1 MAKKEITAASS
12 QVERRIA
19 NEQLAKI
26 EQEFSETLQQFK
38 NDQGVLV
45 RPNTNIPL
53 TSRDID
59 AIAVNISKKY
69 DYVDYGFDYGS
80 AESGLNVTAR
90 GNFFVKG
97 LNEQQTSYVP
107 EAKTTVNQ
115 DDAFP
120 AVRTDRPPVFGNA
133 NPQGVNPEAAK
144 TDQSIAS
151 EAAPVP
157 AIQSQQVQSETSLA
171 NGTNTGAKEAEQI
184 GAAIESNNKNQ
195 STQNQ
200 TGIVS
205 ENKNEL
211 PTTNNLPG
219 RLSDEYLK
227 EPAISDGRKNG
238 NSDDAGS
245 RNVPFGTAF
254 NGFINPDAIIVTS
267 DAATIGTGGV
277 TIGTTSQGINV
288 PNQAAGTPNNPNVPL
303 RPNILHNYA
312 NWTYKISLYLLGI
325 NDYNSIMEGGVIPEG
340 ARQYTIAKSGG
351 YQRQQGG
358 INFEKDFII
367 DNLRFTSVIG
377 NRLTGT
383 ATNNIDL
390 SMEITEPYGA
400 SFIGELAA
408 LADEVNGINITLA
421 ENPYLLE
428 IDFTGYTDAGVPVES
443 ILDKGKKYIP
453 VKIIS
458 IDMKLDLGGA
468 KYTLGMV
475 PYGFYQYTPK
485 RASLTKGEYVQGKTL
500 LEIAGPGESG
510 LIGRLNISEE
520 EKVSKDQKQEYP
532 DKYKIEFYSFNKTGS
547 KTNELENSKVAF
559 PLKNGGE
566 ATSINER
573 VIDNNDPTI
582 QGYKL
587 ANGTLIK
594 EAIKDLV
601 LASEYFNT
609 KMKPAAQESNSD
621 PAELIKI
628 IPQIKLIT
636 NQWDKKR
643 NEYAKE
649 ITFHVFNTLLFGENF
664 KNGGLAPIR
673 DWGYSKVYDWIFT
686 GKNEDI
692 INVDINFNLLY
703 YTRFFTDKNELGL
716 IMTGMEAVR
725 TSTPGLAKP
734 NKFSEQS
741 SKPGSIGKTFPNEP
755 SRYINSSLAA
765 EFFDL
770 KMNNSYADNI
780 TLDMD
785 IIGDPDWIPQDA
797 SVRGGPITVGN
808 FNSKLDQ
815 WNSLAID
822 VAGVY
827 AKLRLRTPR
836 DYNDTT
842 GLMDLN
848 TDSSFVGGVYQVIT
862 VENLFESGRYT
873 CKLNM
878 VKIPNQEENEK
889 PSPGSTANPTLPGNP
904 R

>member
-1 MAKKEITAASS
+1 MAKKQITPSSSPTEI
-12 QVERRIA
+12 RIA
-19 NEQLAKI
+19 NEQLARAQ
-26 EQEFSETLQQFK
+26 QEYKQIINQKYAGKDVTLATLDREAQ
-38 NDQGVLV
+38 
-45 RPNTNIPL
+45 
-53 TSRDID
+53 S
-59 AIAVNISKKY
+59 IAAKY
-69 DYVDYGFDYGS
+69 DYVDYGQLPPPPSVKLEPGELYIGGS
-80 AESGLNVTAR
+80 G
-90 GNFFVKG
+90 FFVKG
-97 LNEQQTSYVP
+97 FGDDTKVTFSP
-107 EAKTTVNQ
+107 ESKTTVNQ
-115 DDAFP
+115 DDAAIP
-120 AVRTDRPPVFGNA
+120 SNTGTSVTSNP
-133 NPQGVNPEAAK
+133 NPQGVNPKAAK
-144 TDQSIAS
+144 TDQSTAIES
-151 EAAPVP
+151 APVT
-157 AIQSQQVQSETSLA
+157 ATQSQQVQPETPLA
-171 NGTNTGAKEAEQI
+171 SGTNTGAKEAEQI

-200 TGIVS
+200 TGIVN
-205 ENKNEL
+205 ENLNQL

-219 RLSDEYLK
+219 RLSDEFLR
-227 EPAISDGRKNG
+227 EPAISDSRKSG
-238 NSDDAGS
+238 NTDDAGKP

-254 NGFINPDAIIVTS
+254 NGFINPDAITVNS

-312 NWTYKISLYLLGI
+312 NWTYKISLYLLGL

-358 INFEKDFII
+358 INFEKDFSI
-367 DNLRFTSVIG
+367 DSLRFTSVIG

-400 SFIGELAA
+400 SFVGELAA
-408 LADEVNGINITLA
+408 LAGEVNGINITLA

-458 IDMKLDLGGA
+458 IDMKLDSGGA

-510 LIGRLNISEE
+510 LIGRLNLSEV
-520 EKVSKDQKQEYP
+520 EKVTKDQKQEYP

-547 KTNELENSKVAF
+547 RTEELQNSKVAF

-621 PAELIKI
+621 PAQLIKI

-716 IMTGMEAVR
+716 IMTGMEAAR
-725 TSTPGLAKP
+725 TSTPGLANP

-889 PSPGSTANPTLPGNP
+889 PSPGSISNPTLPGNP